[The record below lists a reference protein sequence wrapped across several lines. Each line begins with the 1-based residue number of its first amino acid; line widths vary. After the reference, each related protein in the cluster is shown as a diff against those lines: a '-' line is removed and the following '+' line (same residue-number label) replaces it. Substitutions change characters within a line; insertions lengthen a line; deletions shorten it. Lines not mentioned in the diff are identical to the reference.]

1 MSLSIPKIENGPA
14 GNLEVSDKV
23 FGQGFNESLVHQLVV
38 GYLAA
43 ARSGTKAQKSRSDVS
58 GGGKKPWKQKGSGHA
73 RAGTTRGPLWR
84 TGGVT
89 FAASN
94 RNYRQKLN
102 KKMYRAAVRS
112 IFSELLRQ
120 GRLVVSDS
128 IVPESSKTRELAAKL
143 KSFGDGYTVILAEQL
158 DLNLALSSR
167 NLPNVSVN
175 TTDTLSPVD
184 LVHAERVIATS
195 SAIRKL
201 EVRLS

>member
-1 MSLSIPKIENGPA
+1 MSLSIPKVENGA
-14 GNLEVSDKV
+14 EGNLEVSDKV

-38 GYLAA
+38 GYMAA

-84 TGGVT
+84 HGGVT
-89 FAASN
+89 FAATN
-94 RNYRQKLN
+94 RSFKQKLN

-120 GRLVVSDS
+120 GRLLVSDS
-128 IVPESSKTRELAAKL
+128 IVPETAKTRDLAGKL
-143 KSFGDGYTVILAEQL
+143 KSFGEGYTVILAEQL

-175 TTDTLSPVD
+175 TTETLSPVD
-184 LVHAERVIATS
+184 LVHAERVIATTA
-195 SAIRKL
+195 AIRKL

>member
-1 MSLSIPKIENGPA
+1 MSLSIPKIENGSA

-128 IVPESSKTRELAAKL
+128 IVPGTPKTRELAARL
-143 KSFGDGYTVILAEQL
+143 KSFGEGYTVILAEQL

>member
-1 MSLSIPKIENGPA
+1 MSLSIPKIENGA
-14 GNLEVSDKV
+14 EGSLEVSDKV

-38 GYLAA
+38 GYMAA

-84 TGGVT
+84 HGGVT
-89 FAASN
+89 FAATN
-94 RNYRQKLN
+94 RSFKQKLN

-120 GRLVVSDS
+120 GRLLVSDS
-128 IVPESSKTRELAAKL
+128 IVPETVKTRDLAGKL
-143 KSFGDGYTVILAEQL
+143 KGFGEGYTVILAEQL

-175 TTDTLSPVD
+175 TTETLSPVD
-184 LVHAERVIATS
+184 LVHAERVIATTA
-195 SAIRKL
+195 AIRKL

>member
-1 MSLSIPKIENGPA
+1 MGLNIPRVERGTE
-14 GNLEVSDKV
+14 GDLEVSDKV
-23 FGQGFNESLVHQLVV
+23 FGQGFNETLVHQLVV

-89 FAASN
+89 FAATN
-94 RNYRQKLN
+94 RNYAQKLN

-120 GRLVVSDS
+120 GRLLVSDS
-128 IVPESSKTRELAAKL
+128 IVPKTPKTKDLAGKL
-143 KSFGDGYTVILAEQL
+143 NSLGGGYTVIVAEQL
-158 DLNLALSSR
+158 ELNLALASR

-184 LVHAERVIATS
+184 LVHAERVIATTA
-195 SAIRKL
+195 AIRKL

>member
-1 MSLSIPKIENGPA
+1 MSLSIPKIENGSA

-112 IFSELLRQ
+112 ILSELLRQ

-128 IVPESSKTRELAAKL
+128 IVPESAKTRDLAVKL

-175 TTDTLSPVD
+175 TADTLSPVD